1 MVRQNYVLSHVKPQ
15 ATLPKPHTLMIRP
28 PFNNHEQILIHTC
41 SYTPHALSPISTKS
55 TNHSLHIPRKAS
67 KIWAKA
73 QEIVWQKAECFLLLN
88 WHERVILWAMNTAQ
102 FFGKVSLQKG
112 NCMKAYAHTVKM
124 DDTCFLKSISCRYFL
139 SVSL

>member
-55 TNHSLHIPRKAS
+55 TNHSLNIPRKAS
-67 KIWAKA
+67 KIWTGIRNCLAKG
-73 QEIVWQKAECFLLLN
+73 
-88 WHERVILWAMNTAQ
+88 RVSFPFELA
-102 FFGKVSLQKG
+102 
-112 NCMKAYAHTVKM
+112 
-124 DDTCFLKSISCRYFL
+124 
-139 SVSL
+139 

>member
-1 MVRQNYVLSHVKPQ
+1 MIIKKFQNCHHSNAGPYDQSINKIGDETTNCWTQINCDNPDQLVHISFKTFDVGMEPNITTGTCRCVLDS
-15 ATLPKPHTLMIRP
+15 
-28 PFNNHEQILIHTC
+28 
-41 SYTPHALSPISTKS
+41 SP
-55 TNHSLHIPRKAS
+55 N
-67 KIWAKA
+67 KIF
-73 QEIVWQKAECFLLLN
+73 E
-88 WHERVILWAMNTAQ
+88 ERVILWAINTAQ